1 MLFKILPLVW
11 MAFIAA
17 VILLPTITAL
27 TGRPRGPSKPKEP
40 KKAKAKKRKKGDP
53 EPQEAADDVPPE
65 PVLDFGDEMAQMET
79 TKK

>member
-27 TGRPRGPSKPKEP
+27 RGRPKGPSKP

-53 EPQEAADDVPPE
+53 EPEEASDDVPPE
-65 PVLDFGDEMAQMET
+65 PVLDFGDEMAQMENY
-79 TKK
+79 KK

>member
-27 TGRPRGPSKPKEP
+27 RGRPKGPSKPKEP

-53 EPQEAADDVPPE
+53 EPQEATDDVPPE